1 MIMILI
7 HLTAVIFFLPALIIT
22 IPLHLILN
30 AVSKNN
36 NSKKESGL
44 NKFANWMTNSAKSIE
59 DSRHPDVNSGKRS
72 MTFAEGW
79 SEIKAYPMA
88 YAVQVSMMIV
98 VAVAITKFAIA
109 YL

>member
-7 HLTAVIFFLPALIIT
+7 HLIAVIFFLPALIIT

-36 NSKKESGL
+36 NSKEESGL
-44 NKFANWMTNSAKSIE
+44 NKFSEWMTNSAKNIE
-59 DSRHPDVNSGKRS
+59 ASRHPDVQSGKRS

-79 SEIKAYPMA
+79 AEFKAYPLACSVPILTMLVLTI
-88 YAVQVSMMIV
+88 AVTKLAIV
-98 VAVAITKFAIA
+98 